1 MPRTLEPA
9 QLLSTLSNN
18 EVTGAV
24 IMKLT
29 LRLILPLLT
38 VLMTQLAAAAGEV
51 VAVSHGDYR
60 LSAGDSIRVFVYQNA
75 DLMFEARVAESGEIT
90 YPLIGAINVGGLT
103 LGEAEAKI
111 AGALKD
117 GGYVQRPQVHIVI
130 ETVGGEVSVL
140 GQVGHPGPFLLRKV
154 GTHLSEVLANAGAV
168 VGGVPGAGQGGSAG
182 ADTVIVTGERN
193 QQAFRRVIDLP
204 DIFSS
209 EHDEDDIVVEAGDVV
224 YVPPAPVYYIYG
236 QVQRPGAYT
245 IARQMTVEQAMAQAG
260 GPTVGGSE
268 GRLRLDRRDSRGAI
282 ESTRPAAN
290 DLVKPDDV
298 LYVPVSIF

>member
-1 MPRTLEPA
+1 M
-9 QLLSTLSNN
+9 
-18 EVTGAV
+18 
-24 IMKLT
+24 MKLT
-29 LRLILPLLT
+29 LRLILPLLAL
-38 VLMTQLAAAAGEV
+38 LMTQLAAAEV
-51 VAVSHGDYR
+51 VDASQGDYR
-60 LSAGDSIRVFVYQNA
+60 LSPGDSIRVFVYQNA

-103 LGEAEAKI
+103 LGAAEAKI
-111 AGALKD
+111 ATALKD

-140 GQVGHPGPFLLRKV
+140 GQVSHPGPFLLRKV

-168 VGGVPGAGQGGSAG
+168 VGGVPGAGQGGAAG

-193 QQAFRRVIDLP
+193 QQPFRRVVDLP

-209 EHDEDDIVVEAGDVV
+209 EHSEDDIVVEAGDVV